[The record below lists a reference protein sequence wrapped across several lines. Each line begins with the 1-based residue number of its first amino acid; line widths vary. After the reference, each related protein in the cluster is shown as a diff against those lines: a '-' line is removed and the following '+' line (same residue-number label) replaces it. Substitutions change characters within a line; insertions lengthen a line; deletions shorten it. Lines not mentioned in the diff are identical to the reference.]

1 MERNEIFLGV
11 VEILKDIFD
20 DDDLE
25 IEENTCSED
34 IEDWDSLE
42 YINIIVAVEK
52 KFNVKFSVDDIKNI
66 ENVGAMV
73 NLVERKML
81 N

>member
-1 MERNEIFLGV
+1 MMVKEKLQYIFREV
-11 VEILKDIFD
+11 FED
-20 DDDLE
+20 DDIILQEDM
-25 IEENTCSED
+25 TAED

-52 KFNVKFSVDDIKNI
+52 RFKVKFSVDDIKNI

-73 NLVERKML
+73 NLVERKMS